1 MAEKTTVNPDKQKVL
16 SAVLDKI
23 EKDFGKGSIMRMNS
37 ESIEQVA
44 GESAGQTLW

>member
-1 MAEKTTVNPDKQKVL
+1 MAEKVTVNPDKQKVL

-37 ESIEQVA
+37 QSVEQVA
-44 GESAGQTLW
+44 VIPK